1 MNAAER
7 RLLALGTEMLT
18 RAGVEDPAS
27 DARALLT
34 LFERRA
40 AREPLEYI
48 LGICSFCGL
57 ELLVDPRV
65 LIPTEHRT
73 GTLVTAAL
81 DAPPGARVH
90 EVGTGCGAVAL
101 AIKDARPDLVVSA
114 SDIDG
119 EAIDVARENAR
130 RLDLDVEFARA
141 DGLPRGDFDLVVA
154 NLPYTDSD
162 QATQQLPPEQ
172 TQFQPGVAL
181 WAGRDSLAL
190 IRRLVQQTPAGTRLA
205 LEHGPHHTGEMH
217 ALLDDATT
225 LRDARGDERVTVGMS
240 GRRPL
245 ASRPR

>member
-1 MNAAER
+1 M
-7 RLLALGTEMLT
+7 
-18 RAGVEDPAS
+18 
-27 DARALLT
+27 
-34 LFERRA
+34 
-40 AREPLEYI
+40 
-48 LGICSFCGL
+48 
-57 ELLVDPRV
+57 
-65 LIPTEHRT
+65 
-73 GTLVTAAL
+73 
-81 DAPPGARVH
+81 PG
-90 EVGTGCGAVAL
+90 
-101 AIKDARPDLVVSA
+101 PDLVVSA
-114 SDIDG
+114 SDISGD
-119 EAIDVARENAR
+119 AIDVARENAR

-162 QATQQLPPEQ
+162 QVTQQLPPEQ
-172 TQFQPGVAL
+172 TRFQPGVAL